1 MTPILAFDIET
12 VPDVAGIRRI
22 HDVPPA
28 LADADVLAWYS
39 NHRRAHGGSDFTP
52 LHLQRVVAIGCVL
65 RESAALTVWS
75 LGEVSDP
82 EAELIRRFFDGV
94 ERYTPQLVSWNGGS
108 FDLPVLQ
115 YRALVHGVPAARYWD
130 WGDDDREFRFNN
142 YLARFHTRHLDLMD
156 VLAMYQPRAY
166 AGLDAMA
173 RLAGFPGK
181 LGIGGAAVA
190 AAVAAG
196 RLAEVRNYCECDV
209 MNTYLLYQRFRM
221 MRGEIDPSEYAR
233 EITLVRDKIEALDAP
248 HWRNFRDAWPAA
260 DTVAAQGAVGDRPAA

>member
-22 HDVPPA
+22 HDVPAA
-28 LADADVLAWYS
+28 LADADVATWYG
-39 NHRRAHGGSDFTP
+39 NYRRSHGGSDFAP

-65 RESAALTVWS
+65 REGTTLRVWS

-82 EAELIRRFFDGV
+82 EPQLIRRFFDGID
-94 ERYTPQLVSWNGGS
+94 RYTPQLVSWNGGS

-115 YRALVHGVPAARYWD
+115 YRALVHGIPAARYWD
-130 WGDDDREFRFNN
+130 RGDEDREFRFNN
-142 YLARFHTRHLDLMD
+142 YLARFHTRHIDLMD

-181 LGIGGAAVA
+181 LGVGGAAVA

-196 RLAEVRNYCECDV
+196 RVADVRNYCECDV
-209 MNTYLLYQRFRM
+209 MNTYLLYQRFRL
-221 MRGEIDPSEYAR
+221 MRGEIEAAQYAA
-233 EITLVRDKIEALDAP
+233 EIALVRDKIGALEVP
-248 HWRNFRDAWPAA
+248 HWRDFRDAWDRAGDACESAGVGASPA
-260 DTVAAQGAVGDRPAA
+260 G

>member
-12 VPDVAGIRRI
+12 VPDLAGIRRI
-22 HDVPPA
+22 HDVPSQLP
-28 LADADVLAWYS
+28 DADVSTWYA
-39 NHRRAHGGSDFTP
+39 NYRRAHGGSDFAP

-65 RESAALTVWS
+65 RESDAISVWS
-75 LGEVSDP
+75 LGDVSDP

-115 YRALVHGVPAARYWD
+115 YRALVHGVAAARYWD
-130 WGDDDREFRFNN
+130 WGDDDRDFRFNN

-181 LGIGGAAVA
+181 VGVGGAAVA

-196 RLAEVRNYCECDV
+196 RLAEVRSYCECDV

-221 MRGEIDPSEYAR
+221 VRGEIDASEYSQ
-233 EITLVRDKIEALDAP
+233 EIALVRDKIEAIDAP
-248 HWRNFRDAWPAA
+248 HWRKFRDAWREVDALA
-260 DTVAAQGAVGDRPAA
+260 VHGGVGDRPAA